1 MGQRANSNRNAQ
13 LDAEK
18 ERGAGRRKTRSP
30 EREAIKDAMD
40 PVPMKGKTGGA
51 RGKDNRAERRGIGS
65 ASQGAGG
72 GGGAQSRAKA
82 NSLTTGRSTR
92 PARKRGTA
100 ASAGRRGATAR

>member
-18 ERGAGRRKTRSP
+18 ERGAGRRNTRSP

-65 ASQGAGG
+65 ASQSARGG
-72 GGGAQSRAKA
+72 GGGQNRPKA
-82 NSLTTGRSTR
+82 DSPPTGRSTP
-92 PARKRGTA
+92 PAPQRRAA
-100 ASAGRRGATAR
+100 ASA

>member
-1 MGQRANSNRNAQ
+1 MGQRENSNRKAQ
-13 LDAEK
+13 LDEEK
-18 ERGAGRRKTRSP
+18 ERGAGRRNTRSP

-65 ASQGAGG
+65 ASPGA
-72 GGGAQSRAKA
+72 GGAQSRPKA

-100 ASAGRRGATAR
+100 ASAGRRGAAAR

>member
-1 MGQRANSNRNAQ
+1 MGQRENSNRKAQ
-13 LDAEK
+13 LDEEK
-18 ERGAGRRKTRSP
+18 ERGAGRRNTRSP

-72 GGGAQSRAKA
+72 GGGAHSPAMAK
-82 NSLTTGRSTR
+82 SLTKGRRTR
-92 PARKRGTA
+92 AGRERGTPT
-100 ASAGRRGATAR
+100 SARRGAAAR